1 MSSKDVFFNNF
12 KADYFTMV
20 EIVKPLLV
28 SNNGVDLNNCEQI
41 SFSFGV
47 AADNNSYLKVSFY
60 DRKQGIRPC
69 CWLEEEKVK
78 GAIKKYFE
86 NYR

>member
-12 KADYFTMV
+12 KSDYFTMV
-20 EIVKPLLV
+20 EIIKPLLV
-28 SNNGVDLNNCEQI
+28 SNNGVDLKYCEQL

-60 DRKQGIRPC
+60 DSKQGIRPC
-69 CWLEEEKVK
+69 CWLEEDKVK
-78 GAIKKYFE
+78 DAIKNYFDS
-86 NYR
+86 NR

>member
-28 SNNGVDLNNCEQI
+28 SNNGVDLNYCEQI

-78 GAIKKYFE
+78 EAIKKYFE

>member
-20 EIVKPLLV
+20 EIVKPLLA

-41 SFSFGV
+41 SFSFAV

-69 CWLEEEKVK
+69 CWLEEDKVK
-78 GAIKKYFE
+78 EAIKKYFE
-86 NYR
+86 DYK